1 MANEYR
7 DFKTFH
13 AEEQKLDIALN
24 AANGGS
30 RDAPVR
36 GAAASLYVDPATLN
50 YRDYL
55 LNDPN
60 VQTNE
65 LVTVLGTGL
74 GTKNTQVNHLISN
87 LEVLVND
94 MGKRN
99 IMIGLDLVP
108 PQASYSGTNAALYT
122 QIKTTGEKVRTMAQI
137 INSNNFGA
145 MYTEIKTSENARL
158 TSVNAEQ
165 KALCNALID
174 VQGNF
179 VKIQYTNQAQD
190 AQTAFNNVLS
200 GNEGGYLAANL
211 AGKNF
216 RQFYADLKANGGN

>member
-1 MANEYR
+1 
-7 DFKTFH
+7 
-13 AEEQKLDIALN
+13 
-24 AANGGS
+24 
-30 RDAPVR
+30 
-36 GAAASLYVDPATLN
+36 
-50 YRDYL
+50 
-55 LNDPN
+55 
-60 VQTNE
+60 
-65 LVTVLGTGL
+65 
-74 GTKNTQVNHLISN
+74 
-87 LEVLVND
+87 
-94 MGKRN
+94 
-99 IMIGLDLVP
+99 
-108 PQASYSGTNAALYT
+108 
-122 QIKTTGEKVRTMAQI
+122 
-137 INSNNFGA
+137 